1 MADTE
6 HYWKRWSPYW
16 VLLEDFFLDLEV
28 INKLK
33 IHIEN
38 PVLIIGAG
46 QGLLVEELQKKGFQ
60 VDGVD
65 LEPNMIT
72 YAKKR
77 RGLNLIQAN
86 AKNMPF
92 SDRSYKTSIIATGV
106 VDFMEDEE
114 EIESI
119 INEARRVTDNS
130 GKVFIAFYQYH
141 PKVEKLFRYSGLI
154 TDKGV
159 HLFRRMGEMTKL
171 SCDNPIG
178 YIKAF
183 KSEANVGYCSALI
196 SLIKVLL
203 FLPKK
208 EKKQR
213 KRSAKLWKQTSNE
226 LDNPESLIDCLPEFI
241 PYRNEES
248 IRDLLK
254 LLSIPIRNM
263 SVYDSCVVV
272 QL

>member
-1 MADTE
+1 
-6 HYWKRWSPYW
+6 
-16 VLLEDFFLDLEV
+16 
-28 INKLK
+28 
-33 IHIEN
+33 
-38 PVLIIGAG
+38 
-46 QGLLVEELQKKGFQ
+46 
-60 VDGVD
+60 
-65 LEPNMIT
+65 MIT
-72 YAKKR
+72 YAQKR

-86 AKNMPF
+86 GKNMPF
-92 SDRSYKTSIIATGV
+92 SDRSYKTSLIATGV
-106 VDFMEDEE
+106 VDFMGDEE

-130 GKVFIAFYQYH
+130 GKVFVAFYQYH
-141 PKVEKLFRYSGLI
+141 PKVEKLFRYSG
-154 TDKGV
+154 GV

-213 KRSAKLWKQTSNE
+213 KISAKLWKQTSNE

>member
-16 VLLEDFFLDLEV
+16 VFLEDFFLDLEI
-28 INKLK
+28 INKLT

-65 LEPNMIT
+65 LEPSMIT
-72 YAKKR
+72 YAQKR

-86 AKNMPF
+86 GKNMPF
-92 SDRSYKTSIIATGV
+92 SDRSYKTS
-106 VDFMEDEE
+106 
-114 EIESI
+114 
-119 INEARRVTDNS
+119 VTDNS
-130 GKVFIAFYQYH
+130 GKVFVAFYQYH

-183 KSEANVGYCSALI
+183 KSEANVGYCSAL
-196 SLIKVLL
+196 
-203 FLPKK
+203 
-208 EKKQR
+208 
-213 KRSAKLWKQTSNE
+213 
-226 LDNPESLIDCLPEFI
+226 
-241 PYRNEES
+241 
-248 IRDLLK
+248 
-254 LLSIPIRNM
+254 
-263 SVYDSCVVV
+263 
-272 QL
+272 